1 MEPQNAAFL
10 RDYLVK
16 ALQGES
22 RAIKEVVAAVPADK
36 PDYAPSEK
44 CMPSLTLAWHIASST
59 VWFLNSV
66 ADGEFKMEDHPM
78 PAEIKSGAD
87 VSAWYEKEFPKA
99 VERVQALSGEQLAKQ
114 TQFAIFPIAIVD
126 GLTFGLSHAIHHRGQ
141 LSAYLRPMGSKVPSI
156 YGPSADVSM
165 EDIMAQMQK
174 HTASA

>member
-16 ALQGES
+16 SLQGES

-59 VWFLNSV
+59 IWFLNSV
-66 ADGEFKMEDHPM
+66 ADGAFEMGGNNAM
-78 PAEIKSGAD
+78 PADIKSGAD
-87 VSAWYEKEFPKA
+87 VAAWYDREFTKA
-99 VERVQALSGEQLAKQ
+99 IERVQALSGEHLAQQ
-114 TQFAIFPIAIVD
+114 TQFAIFPIAMVD
-126 GLTFGLSHAIHHRGQ
+126 GLAFGLNHAIHHRGQ

-156 YGPSADVSM
+156 YGPSGDVSM
-165 EDIMAQMQK
+165 EEIMAQTQ
-174 HTASA
+174 TATA